1 MSNKVF
7 YKDKLMIMIDDHL
20 SYIKNNKRGK
30 TLYLVS
36 KSLLRNGKKI
46 RPLIF
51 LNIVEARSFQ
61 FEDEIGKL
69 AISIE
74 MLHCASLIIDD
85 LPSMDN
91 DKLRRGEETV
101 HVKYG
106 VKKAHMLANKYILE
120 AIGNIL
126 EICGKNVDDN
136 GECKKLILKEIRDA
150 CIGQF
155 YDISGITNSDNNEMS
170 NIINLKTAPFFNIAF
185 ILAAY
190 FTREGYK
197 EYIKLGNIFSSM
209 FQICD
214 DIEDHQSDLKKG
226 HTMNH
231 CILMGRGC
239 ALELYKDRRTEF
251 IDRLMEAKLYIP
263 YFIYLIDLL
272 DKKVGLDL

>member
-7 YKDKLMIMIDDHL
+7 FKDKLLEMID
-20 SYIKNNKRGK
+20 SYISSINNS
-30 TLYLVS
+30 TLSSVS
-36 KSLLRNGKKI
+36 KSLLENGKKI

-51 LNIVEARSFQ
+51 LNILETRSFEFDQ
-61 FEDEIGKL
+61 DICAL

-91 DKLRRGEETV
+91 DELRRGEKSV
-101 HVKYG
+101 HAKYG
-106 VKKAHMLANKYILE
+106 FKKAQMIANKYILDSLR
-120 AIGNIL
+120 NI
-126 EICGKNVDDN
+126 IKNVDS
-136 GECKKLILKEIRDA
+136 ECKKLILQELKNA
-150 CIGQF
+150 SMGQL
-155 YDISGITNSDNNEMS
+155 YDITGVNNSDNQEMS

-190 FTREGYK
+190 YTKEGY
-197 EYIKLGNIFSSM
+197 EGYLTAGNLFSSM

-214 DIEDHQSDLKKG
+214 DIEDYIKDLKKG

-231 CILMGRGC
+231 CILMGREKS
-239 ALELYKDRRTEF
+239 LEMYIENRGKF
-251 IDRLMEAKLYIP
+251 IKCLQDTKIYLP

-272 DKKVGLDL
+272 DKKLGLDL

>member
-7 YKDKLMIMIDDHL
+7 FKDELMMMIDEHL
-20 SYIKNNKRGK
+20 IDIKTNKRGK
-30 TLYLVS
+30 ILYLVS

-51 LNIVEARSFQ
+51 LNIVEARSFE
-61 FEDEIGKL
+61 FEDDIRRL
-69 AISIE
+69 ALSIE

-91 DKLRRGEETV
+91 DELRRGEETV

-106 VKKAHMLANKYILE
+106 VKKAQMLANKYILE
-120 AIGNIL
+120 AICNIL
-126 EICGKNVDDN
+126 TICSNRVDDN

-155 YDISGITNSDNNEMS
+155 YDIRGVTNSDNKEMS

-190 FTREGYK
+190 YTGEGYK
-197 EYIKLGNIFSSM
+197 EYIKLGNLFSSM

-214 DIEDHQSDLKKG
+214 DIEDQLGDLKKG

-231 CILMGRGC
+231 CILMGREC
-239 ALELYKDRRTEF
+239 SIQMYKERRDEF
-251 IDRLMEAKLYIP
+251 IHELREAKLYLP
-263 YFIYLIDLL
+263 YFIYLIELL

>member
-1 MSNKVF
+1 MMNCYKCSNEF
-7 YKDKLMIMIDDHL
+7 MLMIDEHL
-20 SYIKNNKRGK
+20 SLIKNNKKGK

-51 LNIVEARSFQ
+51 LNIVEARSFS
-61 FEDEIGKL
+61 FDNDISRL

-106 VKKAHMLANKYILE
+106 VKKAYMLANKYILE

-126 EICGKNVDDN
+126 EICGRNKDDN

-155 YDISGITNSDNNEMS
+155 YDIRGITNCDNDDMS

-190 FTREGYK
+190 FTQEGYS
-197 EYIKLGNIFSSM
+197 EYIKLGNLFSSM

-214 DIEDHQSDLKKG
+214 DIEDKESDLKKG
-226 HTMNH
+226 HIMNH
-231 CILMGRGC
+231 CILMGHQCSMDMYR
-239 ALELYKDRRTEF
+239 EKRDEF
-251 IDRLMEAKLYIP
+251 INRLKEAKLYIP

-272 DKKVGLDL
+272 DKKVCLDL